1 MPERTVNTTAPG
13 VDNPYGT
20 YTNLYNSHRMGEM
33 YANASNDY
41 SVKGGSKKKGNTKSK
56 PKSKPKSSKK
66 Y

>member
-1 MPERTVNTTAPG
+1 
-13 VDNPYGT
+13 
-20 YTNLYNSHRMGEM
+20 M